1 MLAQESAVAAAV
13 LGEMVGL
20 EVELALEVAQDH
32 QGTQHPR
39 SMPASNQSCKD
50 PHCHRLGI
58 LHMWKHH
65 PTYSS
70 NTSCWL
76 AKGLAKDLE
85 KVLGLEPDWEQVW
98 DLAWGDF
105 GNQHL
110 QNKV

>member
-1 MLAQESAVAAAV
+1 MLAPESGAAV
-13 LGEMVGL
+13 VALGEMVGL

-32 QGTQHPR
+32 RGTQHPLN
-39 SMPASNQSCKD
+39 MPASSRSCKD

-65 PTYSS
+65 PIYSS

-76 AKGLAKDLE
+76 VKGLAKDLE
-85 KVLGLEPDWEQVW
+85 KVVGLELDLEQVW
-98 DLAWGDF
+98 DLAWEDF